1 MLTQKI
7 NVIIANDQVLVREG
21 LATILNRQKN
31 IEVVGYAGKV
41 SEVFEQFRR
50 FKPDVMLTDLRLE
63 GSDVIHMI
71 RKIHENFPNVSILVV
86 SSYDGSEDIY
96 RSLKAGARGYVLKD
110 ISESELIDAIR
121 AVSSGR
127 RHISK
132 DIAIRLAERMDSST
146 LTPREMEVLQFIV
159 RGKSNK
165 EIAGLLKVTEE
176 TVKYHVKGILSKLG
190 VTDRTQAAT
199 AALLRGIVHPQEL

>member
-1 MLTQKI
+1 MQNQRI
-7 NVIIANDQVLVREG
+7 NIIIANDQVLVREG
-21 LATILNRQKN
+21 LATILTRQKN
-31 IEVVGYAGKV
+31 IEVVGQAGKITDI
-41 SEVFEQFRR
+41 FDQFRR
-50 FKPDVMLTDLRLE
+50 HRPDVLLTDLRLE
-63 GSDVIHMI
+63 GSDVVDTI
-71 RKIHENFPNVSILVV
+71 RKIHEDFPTAAILMV

-96 RSLKAGARGYVLKD
+96 RALKAGARGYVLKD
-110 ISESELIDAIR
+110 ISESELVEAIR
-121 AVSSGR
+121 NVSSGR

-132 DIAIRLAERMDSST
+132 DIAIRLAERMDRST

-165 EIAGLLKVTEE
+165 EIADLMKVTEE